1 MKTKIT
7 AVLIMILLSLSGS
20 LRAQE
25 SIPVPGGFVNDY
37 AGILS
42 NQEKGRLESLF
53 FELEK
58 KTTAQAAVV
67 ILKTTGS
74 FDIETYA
81 VKLFEQWGLGQKG
94 KDNGILLLFA
104 LEDRQMRIEVGYGLE
119 GAVPDALAK
128 KIIADIILPLFKEGK
143 YAQGIMNGGLAIAKL
158 TAKEYEVELAGFN
171 DFSSIKLPKLASPME
186 NFLRLF
192 GTFIFFLLL
201 FGLRS
206 GFFWW
211 MILAPGTN
219 RRRGGYWYGSGYGGQ
234 SGGFG
239 GGFGGFGG
247 GMSGGGGAGGRW

>member
-1 MKTKIT
+1 MKTKIA
-7 AVLIMILLSLSGS
+7 AVLILILVAGS
-20 LRAQE
+20 LCAQE
-25 SIPVPGGFVNDY
+25 RFPAPEGFVSDF

-42 NQEKGRLESLF
+42 NQEKGKLETLF

-119 GAVPDALAK
+119 GAVPDAMAK
-128 KIIADIILPLFKEGK
+128 QIIADIIVPSFKEEK
-143 YAQGIMNGGLAIAKL
+143 YSEGIIAGSLVAAKL
-158 TAKEYEVELAGFN
+158 TAKEYGVELAGFN
-171 DFSSIKLPKLASPME
+171 DFASIELPKPASPME

-192 GTFIFFLLL
+192 GTLIFFLLL

-247 GMSGGGGAGGRW
+247 GMSGGGGSSGRW